1 MKLKQWLAI
10 GLVAAGGVERLAAQE
25 NSAESIEA
33 LKNQIHELDQKLR
46 ILERNQELEKE
57 TAEEKSRNAAVV
69 SAGPTGFSI
78 RSADTNFVLR
88 LRGGLQ
94 ADARYYDGGGE
105 ANDTFLI
112 RRVRPIFEGTV
123 FKNFDYRVMLDVSTG
138 TSSSAANNGF
148 LLDAYADAHAFPWL
162 NVRAG
167 KFKEPVGLER
177 LQSWNNLLFLERGYP
192 TQLVPNRDVGAMVH
206 GDFWQGGL
214 QYQLGIF
221 NGTADGG
228 SGDFDTADGDKDVA
242 ARLFAHPFKAVE
254 ADWIRGLGVGISGT
268 FGEHGEAP
276 RGYVSPGAQRF
287 FAYRTGTGAAPNVVA
302 DGQVWRVSPQAYYYW
317 GPFGLFGEYV
327 ISSQEL
333 AQSGGGLG
341 AGEREEVQNLGWQVS
356 ASYFLTGEANSFKA
370 VTPKR
375 PVTLGS
381 GGGWGA
387 WELTARVEGLDV
399 DNEAFPIFADPATSA
414 TAAFSWGVGVNWHLN
429 RNVKLQFNYERTD
442 FKGASA
448 NPVTSQDEN
457 VFLSRVQITF

>member
-1 MKLKQWLAI
+1 MKLKRWLAV
-10 GLVAAGGVERLAAQE
+10 GLVAASGTGLSVAAE
-25 NSAESIEA
+25 DSAANIEA
-33 LKNQIHELDQKLR
+33 LKNQIQELDQKLR
-46 ILERNQELEKE
+46 ILERKQELEQE
-57 TAEEKSRNAAVV
+57 AAAEKSRSAAVV
-69 SAGPTGFSI
+69 TAGPTGFSI

-88 LRGGLQ
+88 LRGGAQ
-94 ADARYYDGGGE
+94 ADARYYDGGGA

-112 RRVRPIFEGTV
+112 RRVRPVFEGTV
-123 FKNFDYRVMLDVSTG
+123 FKNFDYRVMLDFSTG
-138 TSSSAANNGF
+138 TSSTTANDGF

-162 NVRAG
+162 NLRVG

-206 GDFWQGGL
+206 GDLWESGL
-214 QYQLGIF
+214 QYQLGVF

-228 SGDFDTADGDKDVA
+228 SGDFDAADGDKDVA
-242 ARLFAHPFKAVE
+242 ARVFAHPFKNLD
-254 ADWIRGLGVGISGT
+254 ADWIQGLGVGISGT

-276 RGYVSPGAQRF
+276 RGYVSPGSQRF
-287 FAYRTGTGAAPNVVA
+287 FSYRTGTGAAPNVVA

-317 GPFGLFGEYV
+317 GPFGVFAEYV

-333 AQSGGGLG
+333 RQGGGGLG
-341 AGEREEVQNLGWQVS
+341 AGSRAEIQNTGWEVS

-370 VTPKR
+370 VTPRR

-399 DNEAFPIFADPATSA
+399 DNAAFPIFADPASSA
-414 TAAFSWGVGVNWHLN
+414 TEAFSWGVGANWHLN

-442 FKGASA
+442 FKGASS
-448 NPVTSQDEN
+448 NPATSQDEN